1 MRQKTADSELRQIGS
16 NVAMVD
22 ILDEDED
29 DDYVGDDND
38 DTDDALHVCYYI
50 TCMVYHFGVH

>member
-38 DTDDALHVCYYI
+38 DTDDALHNSLVYI
-50 TCMVYHFGVH
+50 EFGYTI